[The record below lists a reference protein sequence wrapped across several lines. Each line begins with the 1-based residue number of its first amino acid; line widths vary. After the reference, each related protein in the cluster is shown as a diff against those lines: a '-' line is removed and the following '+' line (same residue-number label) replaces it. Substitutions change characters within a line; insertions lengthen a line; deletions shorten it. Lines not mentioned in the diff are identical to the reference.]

1 MRNLRKFT
9 HDMLSRAKD
18 AKKSAVG
25 VGGAVLAS
33 TQAQA
38 AITAPDFS
46 SNLADVGILLTAMVG
61 FGAFVWGAR
70 KLLGFAS

>member
-9 HDMLSRAKD
+9 HDMVSKVGS
-18 AKKSAVG
+18 AKKSVAVL
-25 VGGAVLAS
+25 GGAVLAT

-38 AITAPDFS
+38 ALTAPDFT
-46 SNLADVGILLTAMVG
+46 NNIADVGILLGAMIG

-70 KLLGFAS
+70 KLLGFAG